1 MPLRRPLRSTIAR
14 LGRGAVAVVMVQA
27 CGVPSGSDASDGASV
42 VQLLLRANQTS
53 HVASIRELSTAEPVA
68 AGSVTLELR
77 GPEGTARLGRSAAGA
92 WGVESAV
99 FEGGTY
105 QLKGLV
111 HGAPVDWRAVMPGG
125 LLLRSPRNGDSARLS
140 VGVFRSTFAL
150 PFSAE
155 ASGAAGF
162 AVEQVLRDGS
172 SVHVQWFATGEGTII
187 GFITAEETY
196 RFRIYALE
204 EHAWRFLRG
213 ESEAGGLTGVR
224 GFLGGAVVDSVDVV
238 VVR

>member
-1 MPLRRPLRSTIAR
+1 MPLRQLLRSPFAC
-14 LGRGAVAVVMVQA
+14 LGRVAIALLLVQA
-27 CGVPSGSDASDGASV
+27 CGVPSGSAGADRTGV

-53 HVASIRELSTAEPVA
+53 QVASIRDLSTAEPVPA
-68 AGSVTLELR
+68 VSVTLELR
-77 GPEGTARLGRSAAGA
+77 GPEGTARLQRSAAGA

-99 FEGGTY
+99 SEGGTY

-125 LLLRSPRNGDSARLS
+125 LLLRSPRNGDTARLS

-150 PFSAE
+150 TFNAE
-155 ASGAAGF
+155 ASGAAGY

-172 SVHVQWFATGEGTII
+172 SVHVQWFATGEGRIT
-187 GFITAEETY
+187 GFTTAEETY

-204 EHAWRFLRG
+204 ANAWRFLRG
-213 ESEAGGLTGVR
+213 EPQLSALTGAL